1 LPNVSD
7 YFQEGTA
14 AYLVMDYVPGE
25 NLGAFLHRTPAG
37 YLDVATALT
46 LIEPVLDA
54 LTCQSG
60 ELLCNG

>member
-7 YFQEGTA
+7 YFLEDNA
-14 AYLVMDYVPGE
+14 AYLVMEYVPGE